1 VRGEGA
7 RLNQQSR
14 AGEGRH
20 KLPSRF
26 KSAHTLQAAPH
37 PTPLP
42 ATRGEGAPR
51 VCRAFLPTARSHSG
65 SDHLLAIPRRF
76 DILDWFG
83 WRDRMKFDQLKRRE
97 FIALVG
103 GGAAAAAPSLL
114 WPLAARAQQPAQ
126 MPRIGVLIGFADDPD
141 SQAWVAG
148 FRQGLEKRGWL
159 PDRNVRID
167 YRFAAGQADR
177 FSVLAKELI
186 ALQPNVILSQGTSV
200 TAAAQQET
208 RTVPIVFVNV
218 SDPIG
223 SGFVPSLAR
232 PSGNIT
238 GLLQYEAGITGKWL
252 SMLKEIAPQLK
263 RVALIA
269 NPKVSAYEYFVR
281 ASKAA
286 ADSLALQ
293 LVASPIEN
301 AADIERAIASFA
313 RAPDGGLL
321 LTPDS
326 TTLTHRDLVIA
337 LAARHRLPAVYPFRV
352 FVTAGGLMAYGTEQ
366 ADIFRQAASYV
377 DRILRGDK
385 PADLPVQAPTRFE
398 TSVNLGTAK
407 ALGLTVPP
415 GLLVAADEVIE

>member
-1 VRGEGA
+1 
-7 RLNQQSR
+7 
-14 AGEGRH
+14 
-20 KLPSRF
+20 
-26 KSAHTLQAAPH
+26 
-37 PTPLP
+37 
-42 ATRGEGAPR
+42 
-51 VCRAFLPTARSHSG
+51 
-65 SDHLLAIPRRF
+65 
-76 DILDWFG
+76 
-83 WRDRMKFDQLKRRE
+83 MKFDQLKRRE